1 MTTNPNNPD
10 MDYLKK
16 FDEYTYGYTLIVVQ
30 VCGGVVNVFTSD
42 HKTAEQAVARHEDW
56 TKHFNELN
64 IKYPESDSIHKIE
77 IKRML
82 NWSLDKSYSLQDITL
97 DELKSYI
104 K

>member
-10 MDYLKK
+10 MDYNKK

-30 VCGGVVNVFTSD
+30 VCGDRINVFNSD

-56 TKHFNELN
+56 TQHFKELKS
-64 IKYPESDSIHKIE
+64 KYPESDSIHKIE

-82 NWSLDKSYSLQDITL
+82 HWSLDKSYSLQDITL